1 MNHAVL
7 MNLSPRDLMQ
17 LVVRYRLRW
26 IVPTVIVALA
36 VGIFAFVR
44 KPTWEASQALVVRN
58 EAVGSQDIPG
68 KFRHSDELKAILD
81 TVLEL
86 SKSRSVLN
94 ATLVEVGPPADYDDV
109 AAWPTT
115 QDVDDL
121 IDGVKVTA
129 PKGSEY
135 GKTEIF
141 YLKVKNTD
149 RARAIAL
156 AAALCNQIE
165 SQYGRLRND
174 KTNSAMLELS
184 EGAHLA
190 AADVQASVKKLTK
203 MEEAVGGDLSELRHL
218 HQSASAGDSDLR
230 RKTVEMESELRQA
243 KTLLAGRN
251 HLLEALNEAL
261 VDKDRL
267 LGLPNGMLESLPALR
282 KMKDGLIDAQVRTA
296 SLSGTMSS
304 AHPSVRASLVAER
317 EIASQLN
324 EELVAAIRGV
334 EIDRQLSEHR
344 VASLVEQIGEIRGRL
359 EKLAGMRAEYS
370 AVIVQAEQRSQVL
383 ATAEQK
389 LSEARAAHAS
399 AEKTSLINRI
409 DTPDTGSKP
418 IGPTRTMLLLGGV
431 FGGLVA
437 GFGLVLLTVP
447 SSMFFAAPAGHIG
460 RADLTVARDLEL
472 KGDAVTAALAA

>member
-1 MNHAVL
+1 M
-7 MNLSPRDLMQ
+7 PR
-17 LVVRYRLRW
+17 
-26 IVPTVIVALA
+26 
-36 VGIFAFVR
+36 
-44 KPTWEASQALVVRN
+44 S
-58 EAVGSQDIPG
+58 
-68 KFRHSDELKAILD
+68 
-81 TVLEL
+81 
-86 SKSRSVLN
+86 SR
-94 ATLVEVGPPADYDDV
+94 VGPPADYDDV

-243 KTLLAGRN
+243 KTVLAGRN
-251 HLLEALNEAL
+251 HLLEALNDAL
-261 VDKDRL
+261 IDKDRL

-317 EIASQLN
+317 EIAL
-324 EELVAAIRGV
+324 AV
-334 EIDRQLSEHR
+334 ERRVGRRHPRCRNRPQAVGAEGRFSRQPDRR
-344 VASLVEQIGEIRGRL
+344 NPWPPRKVGRHACRIQCRDR
-359 EKLAGMRAEYS
+359 AG
-370 AVIVQAEQRSQVL
+370 
-383 ATAEQK
+383 
-389 LSEARAAHAS
+389 
-399 AEKTSLINRI
+399 
-409 DTPDTGSKP
+409 
-418 IGPTRTMLLLGGV
+418 
-431 FGGLVA
+431 
-437 GFGLVLLTVP
+437 
-447 SSMFFAAPAGHIG
+447 
-460 RADLTVARDLEL
+460 
-472 KGDAVTAALAA
+472 